1 MTVKP
6 EPDTERFEHPYDDV
20 IADGKV
26 VRGPSMFTDEELE
39 AIRRGQADGR
49 RS

>member
-1 MTVKP
+1 MTMKP

-26 VRGPSMFTDEELE
+26 LRGPSMFTDEELE
-39 AIRRGQADGR
+39 ALRKEQNDGR